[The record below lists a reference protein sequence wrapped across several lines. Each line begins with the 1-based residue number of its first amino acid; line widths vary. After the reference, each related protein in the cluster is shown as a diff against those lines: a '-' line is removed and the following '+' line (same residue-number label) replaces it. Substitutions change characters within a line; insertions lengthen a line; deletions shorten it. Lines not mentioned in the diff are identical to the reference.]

1 MSALEAGA
9 DRPQGPPVR
18 GLILTGALIIALFF
32 GGLGAWAA
40 RAPLASAALAPGLVA
55 VESNRKTVQHL
66 EGGIISAL
74 LVRNGD
80 RVRQGQVLLRLDP
93 VESRAEFE
101 QLEGRR
107 LALLA
112 QRARLIAERD
122 AAPDLVLTPELAG
135 REAEPQVAEL
145 LAGQRRI
152 LAARN
157 EVAEGQAAVLQQRIG
172 QYEAE
177 IVSLEAQAASGR
189 EQLKLISEELKGVA
203 ELFRK
208 GLEKKARLLALERE
222 AARLQGL
229 QGDYAGRVTRA
240 RQGIAQTEMEMLA
253 QRQERDAETVSD
265 LRESEVELA
274 EISERRRI
282 AEARLTRTEITA
294 PQDGIVLNLHYF
306 TAGGVVEPGAPI
318 LDIVPEAERLVI
330 DAQLDPVNID
340 EVHPGLTAQLRL
352 TAFKQRI
359 TPVLPGRVTQ
369 VSADALSDER
379 TGRRYYTARIEIDPA
394 ELERFGAAKL
404 YPGMPVDV
412 MIETGRRTALE
423 YLLTPV
429 SESFARAFREE

>member
-1 MSALEAGA
+1 MSGIEAGPE
-9 DRPQGPPVR
+9 RSGGPPVR
-18 GLILTGALIIALFF
+18 GLILAGALIIALFF

-80 RVRQGQVLLRLDP
+80 HVRQGQVLLQLDP

-122 AAPDLVLTPELAG
+122 ASPDLVLPPELAA

-157 EVAEGQAAVLQQRIG
+157 ELAEGQAAVLEQRIG

-189 EQLKLISEELKGVA
+189 EQLQLISEELKGVA

-208 GLEKKARLLALERE
+208 GLEKKARLLALQRE

-240 RQGIAQTEMEMLA
+240 RQGIAQTEMEMLS

-274 EISERRRI
+274 EISERLRI
-282 AEARLTRTEITA
+282 AQARLTRTEITA

-306 TAGGVVEPGAPI
+306 TTGGVVEPGAPI
-318 LDIVPEAERLVI
+318 LDIVPESEQLVI

-379 TGRRYYTARIEIDPA
+379 TGRRYYTARIEIDPE
-394 ELERFGAAKL
+394 ELQRFGAAKL

>member
-1 MSALEAGA
+1 MSGIEAGPE
-9 DRPQGPPVR
+9 RSGSPPVR
-18 GLILTGALIIALFF
+18 GLILAGALIIALFF

-80 RVRQGQVLLRLDP
+80 HVRQGQVLLQLDP

-122 AAPDLVLTPELAG
+122 ASPDLVLPPELAA

-157 EVAEGQAAVLQQRIG
+157 ELAEGQAAVLEQRIG

-189 EQLKLISEELKGVA
+189 EQLQLISEELKGVA

-208 GLEKKARLLALERE
+208 GLEKKARLLALQRE

-240 RQGIAQTEMEMLA
+240 RQGIAQTEMEMLS

-274 EISERRRI
+274 EISERLRI
-282 AEARLTRTEITA
+282 AQARLTRTEITA

-306 TAGGVVEPGAPI
+306 TTGGVVEPGAPI
-318 LDIVPEAERLVI
+318 LDIVPESEQLVI

-379 TGRRYYTARIEIDPA
+379 TGRRYYTARIEIDPE
-394 ELERFGAAKL
+394 ELQRFGAAKL

>member
-1 MSALEAGA
+1 MSGLEAGA
-9 DRPQGPPVR
+9 ERADSPPVGR
-18 GLILTGALIIALFF
+18 LILAGALIIALFF
-32 GGLGAWAA
+32 GALGAWAA

-66 EGGIISAL
+66 EGGIISEL
-74 LVRNGD
+74 LVRNED
-80 RVRQGQVLLRLDP
+80 RVRQGQVLLRLDT
-93 VESRAEFE
+93 VESRAEFD

-112 QRARLIAERD
+112 QRGRLIAERD
-122 AAPDLVLTPELAG
+122 ALPDLALPPELAG

-145 LAGQRRI
+145 IAGQRRI

-157 EVAEGQAAVLQQRIG
+157 EVAEGQAAILEQRIG

-189 EQLKLISEELKGVA
+189 EQLQLISEELKGVA

-208 GLEKKARLLALERE
+208 GLEKKARLLALQRE

-240 RQGIAQTEMEMLA
+240 RQGIAQTRMEMLA
-253 QRQERDAETVSD
+253 QRQERDAETVSE
-265 LRESEVELA
+265 LRQSEVELA
-274 EISERRRI
+274 ELSERLRI
-282 AEARLTRTEITA
+282 AEARLTRTEIIA
-294 PQDGIVLNLHYF
+294 PQDGIVLNLRYF
-306 TAGGVVEPGAPI
+306 TAGGVVEPGAAI
-318 LDIVPEAERLVI
+318 LDIVPESERLVI

-379 TGRRYYTARIEIDPA
+379 TGRRYYTARIEIDPE

-429 SESFARAFREE
+429 SESFDRAFREE